1 MFSFQE
7 TRFFSTISL
16 ILTKNELLKARYS
29 LIVLKV
35 LVSPNHSVNHSV
47 SVTNCA
53 LRFFWSIALYM
64 CVCVCVYVCV
74 CARVC
79 VFVCVEYILQLVS
92 EFCRLDL
99 TCPVPGCDPDEVR
112 SLILEGMLR
121 LRDSSSAKVRP
132 SYDHTHSGAFKAG
145 GRRHWAKLPPL
156 RRYANFSSFTV
167 LNNAKFGQLIL
178 SKTVKIVAAT

>member
-1 MFSFQE
+1 MC
-7 TRFFSTISL
+7 L
-16 ILTKNELLKARYS
+16 
-29 LIVLKV
+29 
-35 LVSPNHSVNHSV
+35 
-47 SVTNCA
+47 
-53 LRFFWSIALYM
+53 
-64 CVCVCVYVCV
+64 CVCVCVCV
-74 CARVC
+74 RVC

-156 RRYANFSSFTV
+156 RRDANFSSFTV